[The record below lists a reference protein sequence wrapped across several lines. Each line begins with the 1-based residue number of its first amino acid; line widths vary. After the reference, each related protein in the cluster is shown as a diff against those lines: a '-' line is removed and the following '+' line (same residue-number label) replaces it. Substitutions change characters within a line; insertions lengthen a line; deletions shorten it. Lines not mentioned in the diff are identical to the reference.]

1 MAKDKREE
9 FVVTDRRL
17 FTPEGEIRPDVPK
30 EEERAEAP
38 PAEPPAAKPGPQP
51 VEPPKARVESF
62 DAGSEEMPLPP
73 TAEEQAQQK
82 SAYDESTR
90 RIDDQLRSRLEGRL
104 PKDFEMT
111 FERLVASL
119 YMTALMQL
127 GLVHAQGEQPRA
139 DVLGARQTIDTL
151 AILQDK
157 TKGNLTEAERNMLQQ
172 CLYELR
178 MAWLELT
185 NAIAQG
191 PPPGAPGSPEKK

>member
-17 FTPEGEIRPDVPK
+17 FTSEGEIRPDVPK
-30 EEERAEAP
+30 EEEPKAP
-38 PAEPPAAKPGPQP
+38 PPEPPAAKPGPQP
-51 VEPPKARVESF
+51 VESPKAHVESF
-62 DAGSEEMPLPP
+62 DAGGEMPLPP

-111 FERLVASL
+111 FERLIASL

-127 GLVHAQGEQPRA
+127 GLVHEKGEQPRA

>member
-17 FTPEGEIRPDVPK
+17 FTPEGDVRPDIPK
-30 EEERAEAP
+30 EDEPKPAPSAP
-38 PAEPPAAKPGPQP
+38 PTAKPGPQP
-51 VEPPKARVESF
+51 VEPPKAHVESF
-62 DAGSEEMPLPP
+62 DAGTEMPLPP
-73 TAEEQAQQK
+73 TAEEQAEQK

-151 AILQDK
+151 ALLQDK
-157 TKGNLTEAERNMLQQ
+157 TKGNLTDAERSMLQQ

-191 PPPGAPGSPEKK
+191 PPPGAPGSAEKK